1 MRNKLIE
8 WIITS
13 QQPFTVVEEPSFLDF
28 VHSLHPSA
36 LIPSADTIKRNIF
49 NLYETKI
56 VKVKDFF
63 QKVPGKISF
72 TTDIWTSPS
81 NKAFL
86 SLTAHF
92 INTEWKLQNIIVDF
106 IQIYGSHTGE
116 NIKNTF
122 VLGLENLSIENKV
135 NINNF

>member
-72 TTDIWTSPS
+72 TTNIWTSPS

>member
-122 VLGLENLSIENKV
+122 VFGLENLSIENKV
-135 NINNF
+135 NIK

>member
-1 MRNKLIE
+1 M
-8 WIITS
+8 
-13 QQPFTVVEEPSFLDF
+13 
-28 VHSLHPSA
+28 
-36 LIPSADTIKRNIF
+36 
-49 NLYETKI
+49 
-56 VKVKDFF
+56 
-63 QKVPGKISF
+63 
-72 TTDIWTSPS
+72 
-81 NKAFL
+81 

>member
-8 WIITS
+8 WIVTS

-28 VHSLHPSA
+28 VHSLHLSA

-63 QKVPGKISF
+63 QKASGKISF
-72 TTDIWTSPS
+72 TTDI
-81 NKAFL
+81 
-86 SLTAHF
+86 
-92 INTEWKLQNIIVDF
+92 
-106 IQIYGSHTGE
+106 
-116 NIKNTF
+116 
-122 VLGLENLSIENKV
+122 
-135 NINNF
+135 

>member
-135 NINNF
+135 NIK